1 MKHASLLIH
10 PDELSTRWIDRMV
23 QHKLPTLA
31 LHPVGGKAACAAVS
45 ELVERLNTPD
55 YRALLD
61 KAAEKGLNIEYE
73 MHAARYLLPEAE
85 FEDHPDWF
93 RMKADGERSTDWNC
107 CPSNPEALDYIAERA
122 AKLVKSFYRST
133 HRYFLWMDDAKD
145 SCCHCP
151 ACQNLSPSDQQM
163 TVMNH
168 ILRRLKK
175 DDPEARLAYLAYFE
189 CIEPPTKVA
198 PEEGIFLEYAPFERD
213 FHKPL
218 SEDAQ
223 SEPLQK
229 LLAYFGKKSA
239 KALDY
244 WYDNSL
250 FSKWTKP
257 PKAFAVDKP
266 VLAADFAYY
275 RALGF
280 EDISCFACYLGPD
293 YEELHGPV
301 DISDFA
307 KAYHE

>member
-10 PDELSTRWIDRMV
+10 PDELSTAWIDRLV
-23 QHKLPTLA
+23 AAGIPTLA
-31 LHPVGGKAACAAVS
+31 LHPVGGKQACKAV
-45 ELVERLNTPD
+45 EEMVKTLQTPA

-61 KAAEKGLNIEYE
+61 EAARRGLHIEYE

-85 FEDHPDWF
+85 FQAHPQWF

-107 CPSNPEALDYIAERA
+107 CPSNTEALDYIAERA
-122 AKLVKSFYRST
+122 AALVKKLYRSS

-151 ACQNLSPSDQQM
+151 ACRNLSPSDQQM

-175 DDPEARLAYLAYFE
+175 DDPETSLAYLAYFE

-198 PEEGIFLEYAPFERD
+198 PETGIFLEYAPFERD

-218 SEDAQ
+218 TEDAQ
-223 SEPLQK
+223 SEPLEK
-229 LLAYFGKKSA
+229 LLAYFGKKGA

-250 FSKWTKP
+250 FSNWKKP
-257 PKAFAVDKP
+257 PQAFAVDKP

-280 EDISCFACYLGPD
+280 EDIGCFACYLGPD
-293 YEELHGPV
+293 YEELHGKL